1 MSSYQQRYHYG
12 LCKTNGLFVH
22 TWGGGNWS
30 DAVTGIDLKTTSYT
44 VPSSGMLI
52 VQYSV
57 GSARERRTNGY
68 VRINGTLVGTLGLG
82 SNDLNGSFYTVA
94 TYPVNQGDVCSATT
108 DHASSTVVAT
118 FVPAG

>member
-1 MSSYQQRYHYG
+1 MVYIKDMGYLST
-12 LCKTNGLFVH
+12 L
-22 TWGGGNWS
+22 GGGNWS
-30 DAVTGIDLKTTSYT
+30 DAVTGINLKTTSYT

-57 GSARERRTNGY
+57 GNARTYTNGY
-68 VRINGTLVGTLGLG
+68 VRINGTIVGTLGLG
-82 SNDLNGSFYTVA
+82 PSDLNGSFYTVA

-108 DHASSTVVAT
+108 DHSASTVVAT

>member
-1 MSSYQQRYHYG
+1 MAYVKQMGYLSTLG
-12 LCKTNGLFVH
+12 
-22 TWGGGNWS
+22 GGGNWS

-108 DHASSTVVAT
+108 DHTASTVVAT

>member
-1 MSSYQQRYHYG
+1 MIVKQMGYLST
-12 LCKTNGLFVH
+12 L
-22 TWGGGNWS
+22 GGGNWS

-82 SNDLNGSFYTVA
+82 NNDLNGSFYTVA

-108 DHASSTVVAT
+108 DHSASTVVAT